1 MIRALLG
8 RVGWRVRRRWITIGQ
23 SRAPAVVVVVGIG
36 ENRIVADL
44 IVDIAL
50 TAHPRLMTG
59 FDQRHAS
66 VRRA

>member
-1 MIRALLG
+1 MIRALFG
-8 RVGWRVRRRWITIGQ
+8 RVRWRVRRRLIAVGQ
-23 SRAPAVVVVVGIG
+23 SRVVVVGIG

-66 VRRA
+66 IRRA